1 MTAEELYRQRG
12 GTYQLMGDEN
22 GQWQGVANP
31 MLMQQIEQELQA
43 ANNPSL
49 LGKLGDIGQS
59 MVPVNYTV
67 GSGGLVNS
75 SGQAVKR
82 VTIPGEFEPDPSGQ
96 QMIPKTAWLTQ
107 QAAAQLGVPWEGES
121 TQYQSGETGLDR
133 FMMNT
138 VPLATMAVMGAGAM
152 GALPGT
158 GAAAAGGTAGAS
170 AGGTAAAGGSLMPAA
185 QAVAPGTLAE
195 WGLVQTAPGVW
206 SAPAMGGAA
215 AGGTMV
221 NPISGLERI
230 PSTPLGVAEM
240 GPQMSSSSLAELG
253 GVGRMPAAIPPG
265 DPTFGGALSQTSPG
279 VFESTV
285 AGGGFSMPPGAST
298 GASTLFGEL
307 KDGAKALSP
316 YAPLL
321 GMVAGGTAGALGGS
335 GTPGTITIE
344 EGIPDWLKEYMK
356 PTMDKYSTE
365 LQNYQIDPY
374 GVMPAASQEFKNTI
388 SGMYLDPSTNKW
400 LEEYFKLGAERVKGA
415 VSPSFGHMQAFGSHS
430 GYNEALSRGLGDF
443 ATGLYGGAYNKE
455 RDRQTAATA
464 AAPNFLTQQ
473 STAAF
478 APYQQYLQTLGS
490 LGKKKDQPYWEPSQM
505 QNILG
510 GAMAGYGIGSIF
522 K

>member
-1 MTAEELYRQRG
+1 M
-12 GTYQLMGDEN
+12 
-22 GQWQGVANP
+22 P
-31 MLMQQIEQELQA
+31 
-43 ANNPSL
+43 P
-49 LGKLGDIGQS
+49 
-59 MVPVNYTV
+59 
-67 GSGGLVNS
+67 
-75 SGQAVKR
+75 
-82 VTIPGEFEPDPSGQ
+82 
-96 QMIPKTAWLTQ
+96 
-107 QAAAQLGVPWEGES
+107 AQV
-121 TQYQSGETGLDR
+121 
-133 FMMNT
+133 
-138 VPLATMAVMGAGAM
+138 
-152 GALPGT
+152 
-158 GAAAAGGTAGAS
+158 
-170 AGGTAAAGGSLMPAA
+170 
-185 QAVAPGTLAE
+185 
-195 WGLVQTAPGVW
+195 
-206 SAPAMGGAA
+206 
-215 AGGTMV
+215 
-221 NPISGLERI
+221 
-230 PSTPLGVAEM
+230 
-240 GPQMSSSSLAELG
+240 
-253 GVGRMPAAIPPG
+253 PG

-455 RDRQTAATA
+455 RDRQSAATA

-510 GAMAGYGIGSIF
+510 GAMAGYGLGSIF
-522 K
+522 T